1 MYFLC
6 EECRKYLLYSVLF
19 QNKNA
24 THGDFNR
31 DNITAS
37 VVKGAVLYERGY

>member
-19 QNKNA
+19 QNEN
-24 THGDFNR
+24 TTLGDFNR

-37 VVKGAVLYERGY
+37 VVNP